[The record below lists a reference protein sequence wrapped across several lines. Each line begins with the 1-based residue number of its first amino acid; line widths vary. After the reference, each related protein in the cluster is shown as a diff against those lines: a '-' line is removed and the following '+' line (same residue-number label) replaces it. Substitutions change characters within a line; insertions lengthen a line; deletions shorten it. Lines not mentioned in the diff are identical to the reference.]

1 MILCFDF
8 FFLESQYQKMETKT
22 DKAGHLIQ
30 ELLDLYEKDRPKK
43 WTIKVP
49 SSRLKELDSSCSPE
63 DKKNSQNNYN
73 QPDFSFFLQQIEKY
87 RGRAL
92 LYPYLGSGRGK
103 GAYVELLDGSIKM
116 DLLGGVGVQ
125 ILGHGHKEIQRS
137 VLRAGLSDV
146 LMQGHLLLNR
156 EYKELSEKLLSLVPE
171 KARLKYVWLSSSGSM
186 ANENALKMVRQKN
199 SPRRKI
205 LAFDRAFAGRTT
217 LMSEITANPKIKE
230 GLPSYDE
237 VLRIPFY
244 DPKDPGRSLK
254 ELKRHLKREGDNI
267 CAFIFEIVLGEGGY
281 KSAPREFF
289 VSLFEECRLYKV
301 ALWADEVQTFL
312 RTGSFFAFEK
322 WGLSPYIDLCTVGK
336 ALQLAATFFT
346 EEYKPKPGLVS
357 GTFSA
362 TTSALAGGLTVLET
376 LEQGYMEEDGFIY
389 RIQEDVVSLFREL
402 KEKSLIENYDVFGLM
417 AAFSLRDPSMERT
430 QNFLKLLFQRGV
442 IALSCGRTPVR
453 VRFLI
458 PAIIKK
464 EEVKE
469 LKTVLIETLSEFYTS
484 SVKVAE
490 K

>member
-1 MILCFDF
+1 MEPIPSFDF
-8 FFLESQYQKMETKT
+8 FCLGSQYQKMETKT
-22 DKAGHLIQ
+22 DQAEQLIQ
-30 ELLDLYEKDRPKK
+30 ELLDLYEKDLPKK
-43 WTIKVP
+43 WSITAPP
-49 SSRLKELDSSCSPE
+49 SQPREEEKKTSQGLCSQ
-63 DKKNSQNNYN
+63 K
-73 QPDFSFFLQQIEKY
+73 DFSFFLRQIEKS

-103 GAYVELLDGSIKM
+103 GVYVELLDGSIKM

-125 ILGHGHKEIQRS
+125 ILGHGHKEIQRAA
-137 VLRAGLSDV
+137 LRAALSDV

-156 EYKELSEKLLSLVPE
+156 EYKELSCKLLDLVPKE
-171 KARLKYVWLSSSGSM
+171 SRLKYVWLSSSGSM

-217 LMSEITANPKIKE
+217 LMSEITGNPKVKE

-244 DPKDPGRSLK
+244 DPRDPGRSLK
-254 ELKRHLKREGDNI
+254 VLKSHLKREGDNI
-267 CAFIFEIVLGEGGY
+267 GAFIFEIVVGEGGY

-312 RTGSFFAFEK
+312 RTGRFFAFEK
-322 WGLSPYIDLCTVGK
+322 WGLSKYIDLCTVGK

-362 TTSALAGGLTVLET
+362 TTPALAGGLSILEI
-376 LEQGYMEEDGFIY
+376 LEQGYMGEDGFIS
-389 RIQEDVVSLFREL
+389 RIQEDIVKLFKEL
-402 KEKSLIENYDVFGLM
+402 KEKSLIEDYDVFGLM
-417 AAFSLRDPSMERT
+417 AAFSLRDPSLKRT
-430 QNFLKLLFQRGV
+430 QAFLKLLFQKGV
-442 IALSCGRTPVR
+442 IALSCGRTRVR
-453 VRFLI
+453 ARFLI
-458 PAIIKK
+458 PAIIKT
-464 EEVKE
+464 EEIQE
-469 LKTVLIETLSEFYTS
+469 LKTVLIDTLSEFYTS
-484 SVKVAE
+484 SV
-490 K
+490 